1 MFEDVKAIY
10 RNDPAARGLEFLLY
24 PGLHAVTIHRCVAHP
39 LYKIGLRFMAR
50 LVSQVTRFL
59 TGIEIHPG
67 AVIGSGCFI
76 DHGIGIVIGETARIG
91 KNCLMYHGVTLGGTG
106 NVKGPRH
113 PIIGDNVMIGAQAT
127 ILGLLTIGDGVKVGA
142 ETFIIN
148 RDVPAGCTIV
158 GAPARIVKK
167 GGTRVNEKPPK
178 HKGCHEFSQ

>member
-1 MFEDVKAIY
+1 MFRDIKAIY

-24 PGLHAVTIHRCVAHP
+24 PGLHALTLHRFLAHP
-39 LYKIGLRFMAR
+39 LYRIGLKFMAR

-67 AVIGSGCFI
+67 AVIGNGCFI
-76 DHGIGIVIGETARIG
+76 DHGIGVVIGETARIG
-91 KNCLMYHGVTLGGTG
+91 DNCLMYHGVTLGGTG
-106 NVKGPRH
+106 NVKGKRH
-113 PIIGDNVMIGAQAT
+113 PQIGNDVMIGAQAT

-158 GAPARIVKK
+158 GTPARIVKRA
-167 GGTRVNEKPPK
+167 GERVRENPRK
-178 HKGCHEFSQ
+178 HQE